1 MILFLVGVLEMVIV
15 TAWTKTVSDTKVFS
29 SGVITF
35 VNILIWYYVLET
47 IVNDIG
53 NWQLVVLYAFG
64 CAVGT
69 VLCMYYFRYKEARA
83 QFTTQEEAIVS

>member
-1 MILFLVGVLEMVIV
+1 MMLFFVGIVEMIIV
-15 TAWTKTVSDTKVFS
+15 TVWTKMVSDTQVVA
-29 SGVITF
+29 SGVVTM

-53 NWQLVVLYAFG
+53 NWQLVALYAVG

-69 VLCMYYFRYKEARA
+69 VITTFYFKKREMREKKQIA
-83 QFTTQEEAIVS
+83 